1 VNHSIRYY
9 VGIPDSGKTTLARRH
24 LCEAIT
30 VTGLPAIIVDSM
42 YAGNLADIPACRT
55 VAEVVE
61 RVWREGK
68 HARYVP
74 AGEADLSRLC
84 DVVTAGKDCLLLIDE
99 IARWASNRSMPDS
112 LERLL
117 RGYRH
122 HRVSLLATTQA
133 PVDLHQL
140 ARQCA
145 SDVYCFRI
153 VSANA
158 ADLLE
163 REWGFP
169 PAALRAL
176 GRGAFLKWSRAEQF
190 DAIPPS
196 PPAAPPLDTIGLK
209 V

>member
-9 VGIPDSGKTTLARRH
+9 VGIPDSGKTTLARQH
-24 LCEAIT
+24 LCDAIT
-30 VTGLPAIIVDSM
+30 ATGLPAIVVDSM
-42 YAGNLADIPACRT
+42 YAGNLADIPACRS
-55 VAEVVE
+55 VADVVE
-61 RVWREGK
+61 RVWRDGK

-74 AGEADLSRLC
+74 GGEDDLAKLC
-84 DVVTAGKDCLLLIDE
+84 DVVAAGKNVLLMVDE

-122 HRVSLLATTQA
+122 HRISLFATTQA

-145 SDVYCFRI
+145 SDVYAFRI

-163 REWGFP
+163 REWGFD
-169 PAALRAL
+169 PAALRSL
-176 GRGAFLKWSRAEQF
+176 GRGAFLRWSRAEQF
-190 DAIPPS
+190 DSVPTPPELKAN
-196 PPAAPPLDTIGLK
+196 PAT